1 MRKTI
6 IAAVLCL
13 GIGLATPLFAL
24 DSEVVILTYHSFLGS
39 GTSSLDF
46 SIAEFAKQLDDFSA
60 LGYHFVSMSDILSGS
75 VTGRNNILVTI
86 DDGNHS
92 VAKAYT
98 EVLAP
103 RSIRPALF
111 IYPSVIGR
119 SKFSLTREVLRKLS
133 DDGCDIAAH
142 GFYHEYLTPKAF
154 AANPAKCR
162 IEIERPAKAI
172 ADITGKPVL
181 TFGYPFGVGS
191 PEAERLLADQGYTW
205 AFLAGNTLAPV
216 DFSSTSLDHYA
227 VPRTIVYR
235 WNIKFILASLAKRA
249 EAAEAARA
257 TSKKPQI

>member
-1 MRKTI
+1 MHKTI

-13 GIGLATPLFAL
+13 GLGIVTPLFAS

-46 SIAEFAKQLDDFSA
+46 SIAEFARQLDDFSA
-60 LGYHFVSMSDILSGS
+60 LGYRFVSLGELLAGS

-92 VAKAYT
+92 ISKAYA
-98 EVLAP
+98 EVFAP
-103 RSIRPALF
+103 RSIRPTLF
-111 IYPSVIGR
+111 IYPSVPGR
-119 SKFSLTREVLRKLS
+119 SKFALSREALRKLS

-162 IEIERPAKAI
+162 IEIERPAQAI
-172 ADITGKPVL
+172 AAITGKPVVA
-181 TFGYPFGVGS
+181 FGYPFGVGS
-191 PEAERLLADQGYTW
+191 PEAERLLAGQGYAW
-205 AFLAGNTLAPV
+205 AFTAGNTLAPV
-216 DFSSTSLDHYA
+216 DFSSSGLDHYA

-235 WNIKFILASLAKRA
+235 WNIKFILAGLARRA
-249 EAAEAARA
+249 QADQA
-257 TSKKPQI
+257 TQTASKKPQI